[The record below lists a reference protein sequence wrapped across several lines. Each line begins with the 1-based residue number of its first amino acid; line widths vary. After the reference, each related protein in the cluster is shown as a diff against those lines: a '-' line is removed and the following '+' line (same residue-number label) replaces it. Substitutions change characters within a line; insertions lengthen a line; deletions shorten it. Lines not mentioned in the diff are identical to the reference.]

1 MFKASQSQQTQHHK
15 QQQKFLHNKYKRF
28 QLPISHREILCPR
41 KTKYEFSIADCWFIK
56 KKFNDYFDMTHDNSP
71 AKCMNKC
78 SENNFKYAG
87 VQYNYQCWCGK
98 TFGNFGRA
106 HNCYMTC
113 PNNTVDLCGGAW
125 SNDIYEIIP
134 DKKSEP
140 ILMKSPVSSLI
151 LNTTVTSICENQ
163 QFEFNCPNG
172 YVISVSY
179 AMFGRIS
186 ITKCHKIRGLIINN

>member
-1 MFKASQSQQTQHHK
+1 
-15 QQQKFLHNKYKRF
+15 
-28 QLPISHREILCPR
+28 
-41 KTKYEFSIADCWFIK
+41 
-56 KKFNDYFDMTHDNSP
+56 MTHYNSP
-71 AKCMNKC
+71 AACMQKC
-78 SENNFKYAG
+78 SYYNFKYAG

-98 TFGNFGRA
+98 TYGNFGRA
-106 HNCYMTC
+106 HNCYMSC

-134 DKKSEP
+134 EKKSEP
-140 ILMKSPVSSLI
+140 ILMKSSVSSLI
-151 LNTTVTSICENQ
+151 LNTTVTSVCENQ

-186 ITKCHKIRGLIINN
+186 ITKCQYGNYRYDKCNLIQTDAVGNACNNLNSCKFKIIDIYELKNDPCPGYSKYMDISLGCTLPN